1 MREPDAKVESPSSA
15 KQVKEKKSKGRR
27 IAGDKELGI
36 DSYDE
41 DSDMDDNLQEEQYDY
56 LANNIDFSEDED
68 VEEEGGLTIKN
79 AAKYAELERKPERNM
94 KGDVIPRVNEL
105 GYYKRVEKIT
115 VYPFEATEDKKQ
127 RYLGLKKAYKLKQ
140 AELDRNFGIGGD

>member
-1 MREPDAKVESPSSA
+1 MSPAKSKDS
-15 KQVKEKKSKGRR
+15 KKRKGRR
-27 IAGDKELGI
+27 IAGDKDLGI

-41 DSDMDDNLQEEQYDY
+41 DSSDEQNLQEQWDDY

-79 AAKYAELERKPERNM
+79 AAKYAELERKPEKNS

-115 VYPFEATEDKKQ
+115 TYPF
-127 RYLGLKKAYKLKQ
+127 
-140 AELDRNFGIGGD
+140 